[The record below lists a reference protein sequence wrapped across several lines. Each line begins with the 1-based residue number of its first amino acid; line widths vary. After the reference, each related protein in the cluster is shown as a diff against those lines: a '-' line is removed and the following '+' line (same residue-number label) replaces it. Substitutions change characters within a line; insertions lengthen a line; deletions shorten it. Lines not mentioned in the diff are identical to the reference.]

1 MLYKINNY
9 CFMIIRVQKILLLPD
24 HMVSGALKILMRPN
38 LNGFSRII
46 GRSLGESN
54 KLENDASVSYLGYK
68 NLIEDHWQ
76 VTR

>member
-1 MLYKINNY
+1 
-9 CFMIIRVQKILLLPD
+9 
-24 HMVSGALKILMRPN
+24 MVSGALKILMRPN

-54 KLENDASVSYLGYK
+54 KVENDASGSYLGYK